1 MEPTSPTSAGSLLL
15 SHPGSFHFTVGT
27 SGIRNS
33 VPKVVCFWEFVKKK
47 RPIILKPYLLKG
59 YMSTFISLIRSI
71 KTPFL
76 DFYKFSEFQSKIGT
90 QEAPVLASSYW
101 LTISTKAHG
110 ATPSERNLE
119 TGWKIHMHH
128 IKKKTLT
135 SKWLERLRHTLAI
148 SLSPAQQHA
157 VRREL
162 PTLTSWR
169 EKGLK
174 TNYMPIK
181 NKNNTKYK
189 KIIKIIYKHTYIHT
203 YNGILLIQ

>member
-1 MEPTSPTSAGSLLL
+1 MSSSLWPMDCSLPNSSVHGISQERILEWVDIFFSRGSSPPGMEPTSPTSAGSLLL
-15 SHPGSFHFTVGT
+15 SHPGSFDFTVGT

-148 SLSPAQQHA
+148 SLSPASNMQSGGNFQ
-157 VRREL
+157 L
-162 PTLTSWR
+162 
-169 EKGLK
+169 
-174 TNYMPIK
+174 
-181 NKNNTKYK
+181 
-189 KIIKIIYKHTYIHT
+189 
-203 YNGILLIQ
+203 

>member
-1 MEPTSPTSAGSLLL
+1 MSSSLWPMDCSLPNSSVHGISQERILEWVDIFFSRGSSPPGMEPTSPTSAGSLLL
-15 SHPGSFHFTVGT
+15 SHPGSFDFTVGT

-119 TGWKIHMHH
+119 ASWETPTHQV
-128 IKKKTLT
+128 KKKT
-135 SKWLERLRHTLAI
+135 SAVKWVGKVET
-148 SLSPAQQHA
+148 
-157 VRREL
+157 
-162 PTLTSWR
+162 
-169 EKGLK
+169 
-174 TNYMPIK
+174 
-181 NKNNTKYK
+181 
-189 KIIKIIYKHTYIHT
+189 
-203 YNGILLIQ
+203 